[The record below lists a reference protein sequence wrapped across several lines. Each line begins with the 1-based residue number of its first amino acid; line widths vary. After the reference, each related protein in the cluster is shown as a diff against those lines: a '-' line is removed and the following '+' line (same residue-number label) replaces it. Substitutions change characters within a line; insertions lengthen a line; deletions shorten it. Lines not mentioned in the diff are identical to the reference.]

1 MQYQIIYDG
10 NCNLCSS
17 LVQGLAWFDQ
27 GQRFSYSPMQD
38 LEALVKWGITAQDC
52 ELGMILIDREHPQN
66 RWQGSEAAEEI
77 SRLLPGGE
85 ALIGVYRGI
94 PGVKAVGDRL
104 YEQIRDHRY
113 QWFGQRE
120 TLYLCSGDRGCS
132 STDSEL
138 GQAK

>member
-1 MQYQIIYDG
+1 MGYQIIYDG

-17 LVQGLAWFDQ
+17 LVQVLSQFDQ
-27 GQRFSYSPMQD
+27 GQRFTYSPMQD
-38 LEALVKWGITAQDC
+38 QEALAQWGISPQDC
-52 ELGMILIDREHPQN
+52 ELGMILIDTENSQK

-85 ALIGVYRGI
+85 GLIQVYRGI
-94 PGVKAVGDRL
+94 PGLKAVGDRL

-120 TLYLCSGDRGCS
+120 TLHMCSIDPECANLNPKSR
-132 STDSEL
+132 
-138 GQAK
+138 QAK

>member
-1 MQYQIIYDG
+1 MRYQIIYDG

-17 LVQGLAWFDQ
+17 WVQVLAQFDQ
-27 GQRFSYSPMQD
+27 GQRFTYRPMQD
-38 LEALVKWGITAQDC
+38 EAALAQWGISSQDC
-52 ELGMILIDREHPQN
+52 ELGMILIDTEHPQQ

-94 PGVKAVGDRL
+94 PGIKALGDRL

-120 TLYLCSGDRGCS
+120 TLYLCSLDAECS
-132 STDSEL
+132 TVDSQSR
-138 GQAK
+138 QAK

>member
-1 MQYQIIYDG
+1 MRYQIIYDG

-17 LVQGLAWFDQ
+17 LVQVLSQFDQ
-27 GQRFSYSPMQD
+27 GQRFIYSPMQD
-38 LEALVKWGITAQDC
+38 QEALAQWGISPQDC
-52 ELGMILIDREHPQN
+52 ELGMILIDTADPQK

-85 ALIGVYRGI
+85 GLIQIYRGI
-94 PGVKAVGDRL
+94 PGLKTVGDRL

-120 TLYLCSGDRGCS
+120 TLYMCSL
-132 STDSEL
+132 DSQCTNL
-138 GQAK
+138 NSKSRQAK